1 MHIGISPMYD
11 TVAVVVFIMTA
22 AIFFASLWHQ
32 QGPPLTWIRKKK
44 KTMFDGGSMP
54 TRQLGSSTL
63 VLPTASRPVPPHV
76 HPGWWLKECGR
87 CPLLGP

>member
-1 MHIGISPMYD
+1 MYD

-32 QGPPLTWIRKKK
+32 QGPPLTWIRKK